1 MAVKTRYAKAA
12 ACGTAWTTEV
22 RPNGTLVTVMSGV
35 VLVDDY
41 AQHRTI
47 LVAARRSDL
56 AGKRGVV
63 GRYFAAK

>member
-1 MAVKTRYAKAA
+1 
-12 ACGTAWTTEV
+12 
-22 RPNGTLVTVMSGV
+22 MSGV

>member
-12 ACGTAWTTEV
+12 ACGTAWATEV
-22 RPNGTLVTVMSGV
+22 RSNGTLVTVTSGV

-41 AQHRTI
+41 AKHRTI
-47 LVAARRSDL
+47 LVAAHRSDL